1 MVPWVRGVCG
11 VTVVESV
18 LESDD
23 GGGSVVGPL
32 MVLSVTVGWEVGE
45 MWVVVGVWLGTVL
58 V

>member
-1 MVPWVRGVCG
+1 MRGVWG

-45 MWVVVGVWLGTVL
+45 MWFVVGVWLGTVL